1 MSESRDPQER
11 DEDLGTDEDLELSE
25 DQTDGVV
32 GGLQL
37 RRSAADE
44 EEPPVQT

>member
-1 MSESRDPQER
+1 MDESRGSQER

-25 DQTDGVV
+25 DQSDGVV
-32 GGLQL
+32 GGLTP
-37 RRSAADE
+37 RRSADE